1 MLAIL
6 NDIYSTPDAKQD
18 LKPSGVA
25 DSGGSDFDIVN
36 RIRTI
41 DEAITFFAKNG
52 GQTDVKFIYCKIST
66 VKGSS
71 DIDPY
76 ALETLPLTSELQPV
90 APYCI
95 VTAAGV
101 IDISPLGTCDFTS
114 FSRFMRDSL
123 TFRILRIFKF
133 FSQYRKQKSLVRFQ
147 HLVGRKLRAIPR
159 NLKDNSF
166 ARLSLS

>member
-6 NDIYSTPDAKQD
+6 NDIYSTPNAKQS
-18 LKPSGVA
+18 LKPCSVS
-25 DSGGSDFDIVN
+25 DSGESDFDIVN
-36 RIRTI
+36 RLRTI

-52 GQTDVKFIYCKIST
+52 GQTDVKFIYCRIST
-66 VKGSS
+66 VQGSS
-71 DIDPY
+71 DTNPY

-90 APYCI
+90 PPYCI

-123 TFRILRIFKF
+123 TFRILRLFKF
-133 FSQYRKQKSLVRFQ
+133 FSLYRKQKGLIRFQ
-147 HLVGRKLRAIPR
+147 HLVGRKLRLISR
-159 NLKDNSF
+159 NTKQNSF
-166 ARLSLS
+166 ERLSLS